1 VDSMSGE
8 EPYLEHIE
16 SAEIKKLI
24 DRIYASKPEDA
35 IPHDV
40 PEVHHDQIA
49 EEIDNLLIRPK
60 EPTEQK
66 GWFGRRHQD

>member
-1 VDSMSGE
+1 MSGE
-8 EPYLEHIE
+8 EPYIEHIE

-24 DRIYASKPEDA
+24 DRIYSSKPEDA

-40 PEVHHDQIA
+40 PELHHDRIA
-49 EEIDNLLIRPK
+49 DEIDNLLIRPK

-66 GWFGRRHQD
+66 GWFGRRRQD